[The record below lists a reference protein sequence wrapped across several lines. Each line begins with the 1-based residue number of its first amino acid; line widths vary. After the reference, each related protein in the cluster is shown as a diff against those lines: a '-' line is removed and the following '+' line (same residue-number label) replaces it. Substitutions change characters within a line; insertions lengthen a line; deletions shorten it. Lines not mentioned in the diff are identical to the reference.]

1 MEYAKG
7 DVTPTR
13 RGSYTRACTRKEYF
27 SMVIR
32 GTFYCV
38 GRFTT
43 GALLQERA
51 FTSSKRGRVG
61 GGAGFFF
68 PGAVVIRGWKRRF
81 VGAWCGGGGLR
92 VDLWSFPKSN
102 IDVGCGYKD
111 TFCMI
116 HYRGVVESGILL
128 ILYLR

>member
-1 MEYAKG
+1 MHCCKSELL
-7 DVTPTR
+7 R
-13 RGSYTRACTRKEYF
+13 RVKEEGW
-27 SMVIR
+27 V
-32 GTFYCV
+32 V
-38 GRFTT
+38 V
-43 GALLQERA
+43 L
-51 FTSSKRGRVG
+51 
-61 GGAGFFF
+61 GFFF

-116 HYRGVVESGILL
+116 HSRGVVESGILL